1 VLPPPISVPELFQKA
16 KEACTMKT
24 LRGFSARMCL
34 VVTGLV
40 TGLGVA
46 AAQEMPPGPPKV
58 LVIQR
63 EMLKPG
69 RAGNTHLKT
78 ESAFV
83 QAMTAAKWPTHYFA
97 AESQS
102 GVSRALFFIGYPS
115 FAAWEKDNA
124 DQAKNVTLTAAFD
137 RASLADGEQLTEFST
152 GVYVYRDEMS
162 LRAAVDIP
170 HMRYFEI
177 SQFRVRPGHE
187 KDWSDLVKMY
197 QGGFEKAVPNAHW
210 AVFESMFGTE
220 NGGLY
225 LVITPMRSL
234 AELDERQGDW
244 KKFEAAMGESGMK
257 KLSELSAA
265 CLASTQTNLHQF
277 NPKMSYPPEEWIKAD
292 PDFWKPTMTAAV
304 KKTSTP

>member
-1 VLPPPISVPELFQKA
+1 MNKLTGYLA
-16 KEACTMKT
+16 GC
-24 LRGFSARMCL
+24 CL
-34 VVTGLV
+34 VLLGLV
-40 TGLGVA
+40 TSPGIA
-46 AAQEMPPGPPKV
+46 AAQDGAGAGMPPPKV

-124 DQAKNVTLTAAFD
+124 DQAKNATLTAAFD
-137 RASLADGEQLTEFST
+137 RAALADGEQLTEFST
-152 GVYVYRDEMS
+152 GVYGYRDQMS
-162 LRAAVDIP
+162 LRANVEIA

-177 SQFRVRPGHE
+177 SRFKVRPGHE

-197 QGGFEKAVPNAHW
+197 KDGYEKAVPNAHW
-210 AVFESMFGTE
+210 AAFESMYGDQ

-225 LVITPMRSL
+225 LVFNPMKSL
-234 AELDERQGDW
+234 AEVDEGMGDS
-244 KKFEAAMGESGMK
+244 KKFEAAMGADGMK
-257 KLSELSAA
+257 KLSELAAVCIESA
-265 CLASTQTNLHQF
+265 QTNLFQF

-292 PDFWKPTMTAAV
+292 PGFWSPKMAVAA
-304 KKTSTP
+304 KKTTAP

>member
-1 VLPPPISVPELFQKA
+1 
-16 KEACTMKT
+16 MKK
-24 LRGFSARMCL
+24 LAGFSAGMCL
-34 VVTGLV
+34 VFTGLV
-40 TGLGVA
+40 TGLGFA
-46 AAQEMPPGPPKV
+46 AAQEMPPRPPKV

-115 FAAWEKDNA
+115 FSAWEKDNA
-124 DQAKNVTLTAAFD
+124 DQAKNATLTAAFD
-137 RASLADGEQLTEFST
+137 HAALVDGEQLTEFST
-152 GVYVYRDEMS
+152 GVYVYSEESS
-162 LRAAVDIP
+162 LRANVDIA

-177 SQFRVRPGHE
+177 SQFKVRPGHE
-187 KDWSDLVKMY
+187 KDWNDLVKMY
-197 QGGFEKAVPNAHW
+197 KSAYEKAVPNAHW
-210 AVFESMFGTE
+210 AVFQSMYGMQ

-225 LVITPMRSL
+225 LVFNPMRSL
-234 AELDERQGDW
+234 AEVDESLGDS

-257 KLSELSAA
+257 KLSELAAA
-265 CLASTQTNLHQF
+265 CIETSQTNLFQF
-277 NPKMSYPPEEWIKAD
+277 NPKMSYPAEEWIKAD
-292 PDFWKPTMTAAV
+292 PGFWKPTMTAAV

>member
-1 VLPPPISVPELFQKA
+1 
-16 KEACTMKT
+16 MKT
-24 LRGFSARMCL
+24 LRGFSAGMCL
-34 VVTGLV
+34 VFTGLV
-40 TGLGVA
+40 SGLGVA
-46 AAQEMPPGPPKV
+46 AAQEMPGPPKV

-97 AESQS
+97 MESQS
-102 GVSRALFFIGYPS
+102 GLSRALFLVGYPS

-124 DQAKNVTLTAAFD
+124 DMAKNATLTAAFD
-137 RASLADGEQLTEFST
+137 HAALVDGEQLTEFST
-152 GVYVYRDEMS
+152 GVYAYRDEMS

-210 AVFESMFGTE
+210 AVFESMYGTE

-225 LVITPMRSL
+225 LVITPMKSL
-234 AELDERQGDW
+234 AELDERLGDW
-244 KKFEAAMGESGMK
+244 KKFEAAMGEAGMK

-265 CLASTQTNLHQF
+265 CLASTQTNLFQF
-277 NPKMSYPPEEWIKAD
+277 NPKMSYPAEEWIKAD
-292 PDFWKPTMTAAV
+292 PGFWKPTMTAAV
-304 KKTSTP
+304 KKTATP

>member
-1 VLPPPISVPELFQKA
+1 M
-16 KEACTMKT
+16 MKKLT
-24 LRGFSARMCL
+24 GFSSGICFAF
-34 VVTGLV
+34 TGLV
-40 TGLGVA
+40 LGLGVA
-46 AAQEMPPGPPKV
+46 VAQEMPAPPKV

-63 EMLKPG
+63 ELLKPG

-83 QAMTAAKWPTHYFA
+83 HAMTAAKWPTHYFA

-102 GVSRALFFIGYPS
+102 GVSRAIFLLGYPS

-124 DQAKNVTLTAAFD
+124 DQAKNATLTGAFD

-162 LRAAVDIP
+162 LRAAVDIA

-177 SQFRVRPGHE
+177 SRFKVRPGHE

-197 QGGFEKAVPNAHW
+197 KNAYEKAVPNAHW
-210 AVFESMFGTE
+210 AVFESMYGDQ
-220 NGGLY
+220 NGGLF
-225 LVITPMRSL
+225 LVINPVRSL
-234 AELDERQGDW
+234 AEVDESMGDS

-265 CLASTQTNLHQF
+265 CIESSQTNLFQF
-277 NPKMSYPPEEWIKAD
+277 NPKMSYPAEEWIKAD
-292 PDFWKPTMTAAV
+292 PGFWAPKMAVAA
-304 KKTSTP
+304 KKTATP

>member
-1 VLPPPISVPELFQKA
+1 ML
-16 KEACTMKT
+16 
-24 LRGFSARMCL
+24 
-34 VVTGLV
+34 GLV
-40 TGLGVA
+40 TSPVVA
-46 AAQEMPPGPPKV
+46 AAQDGAGAGIPPPPKV

-83 QAMTAAKWPTHYFA
+83 QAMTAAKWPTNYLA

-124 DQAKNVTLTAAFD
+124 DMAKNATLTAAFD
-137 RASLADGEQLTEFST
+137 RATLADGEQLTEFSSAA
-152 GVYVYRDEMS
+152 YAYREEMS
-162 LRAAVDIP
+162 LRANVDIA

-177 SQFRVRPGHE
+177 SRFNVRPGHQ

-197 QGGFEKAVPNAHW
+197 KDGFEKAVPNGHW
-210 AVFESMFGTE
+210 AVFQSMYGDQ

-225 LVITPMRSL
+225 LVFNPMKSL
-234 AELDERQGDW
+234 AEVDDSFGDS
-244 KKFEAAMGESGMK
+244 KKFEAALGPDGMK

-265 CLASTQTNLHQF
+265 CIESSQTNLFQF
-277 NPKMSYPPEEWIKAD
+277 NPKMSYPAEQWVKAD
-292 PDFWKPTMTAAV
+292 PGFWKSTMPVAA
-304 KKTSTP
+304 KKAAAR

>member
-1 VLPPPISVPELFQKA
+1 
-16 KEACTMKT
+16 MKKLT
-24 LRGFSARMCL
+24 GYLAGGCL
-34 VVTGLV
+34 VLLGLV
-40 TGLGVA
+40 TSPGIA
-46 AAQEMPPGPPKV
+46 AAQDGAGAGMPPPPKV

-102 GVSRALFFIGYPS
+102 GVSRALFFVGYSS

-124 DQAKNVTLTAAFD
+124 DMAKNATLTAAFD
-137 RASLADGEQLTEFST
+137 RATLADGEQLTEFSSA
-152 GVYVYRDEMS
+152 VYVYRDEMS
-162 LRAAVDIP
+162 LRANVDIA

-177 SQFRVRPGHE
+177 SRFKVRPGHE

-197 QGGFEKAVPNAHW
+197 KDGFEKAIPNAHW
-210 AVFESMFGTE
+210 AVFESMYGDQ
-220 NGGLY
+220 NGGLF
-225 LVITPMRSL
+225 LVFNPMKSL
-234 AELDERQGDW
+234 AEVDEGLGDS
-244 KKFEAAMGESGMK
+244 KKFEAAMGADGMK
-257 KLSELSAA
+257 KLSELAAA
-265 CLASTQTNLHQF
+265 CIESAQTNLFQF

-292 PDFWKPTMTAAV
+292 PGFWSPKMAVAA
-304 KKTSTP
+304 KKTTAP